1 MLLFRRRNRKVALI
15 KSPLKE
21 SQEQGVGSQD
31 DVEEVTINPNTKM
44 ENLTDSSS
52 ENKTINGN
60 LIQTIPLLENV
71 QIENSSTTPAQAF
84 THLDASHRNENI
96 SLPHT
101 KTHKLSNIR

>member
-1 MLLFRRRNRKVALI
+1 MSFHRRNRKVALI

-31 DVEEVTINPNTKM
+31 NVEEVTNTKM

-52 ENKTINGN
+52 ENKTVNGN

-71 QIENSSTTPAQAF
+71 QIENSSATPPQAF
-84 THLDASHRNENI
+84 AQLDASYSNENTI
-96 SLPHT
+96 LPHT

>member
-1 MLLFRRRNRKVALI
+1 MLFRRRNRKVALI

-31 DVEEVTINPNTKM
+31 NVEEVMINPNTKM

-52 ENKTINGN
+52 DNKAINGN

-71 QIENSSTTPAQAF
+71 QIENSSATTPQTF
-84 THLDASHRNENI
+84 SQPDVHYRNENI
-96 SLPHT
+96 TLPHT